1 MAFLKAIEMDGKDIK
16 IDENDIN
23 EFRSNIRGKVLIE
36 GEEGY
41 ENARKIWNGIIDK
54 KPAII
59 VQCKGV
65 ADVIRSV
72 NYARIHQLRTSVR
85 SGGHNVAGGA
95 LNNGGIVIDL
105 SDMRSVHVDPINRV
119 ARVEGGVRLGDIDH
133 ETQIFGLATPTGLV
147 TETGIAGLTLR
158 GGFGHLT
165 RRFGLTSD
173 NLLSVD
179 IVTATGELIK
189 ANSEENSDLFWA
201 IRGGGMNL
209 GIVVSFE
216 YKLYNIG
223 PEVLFIMK
231 LFPAEKGKEALQ
243 FLRDYIK
250 KAPEELGLIGFY
262 GTMPDNQ
269 ETEAKV
275 RGKRIFAFYGCYT
288 GPKSKRNDILNNLKK
303 FGEPLADYSGIM
315 EFVKAQSALDEDY
328 PDGIRYY
335 WKSLYL
341 NELTDE
347 AIDLIHKWG
356 TNRPSELS
364 TLDIW
369 FVGGAMKRID
379 PQETAFN
386 RRDANYMLG
395 IEANWTKATND
406 IMNIEW
412 TRNTWKNI
420 NQFSD
425 GGLYFNF
432 AGFEEDTEQ
441 LLKDSYGDNY
451 KRLISIKKKYDPLNM
466 F

>member
-1 MAFLKAIEMDGKDIK
+1 MVFLKAIEMDGKDTL
-16 IDENDIN
+16 IDEKEID
-23 EFRSNIRGKVLIE
+23 EFRSKIRGKVILE
-36 GEEGY
+36 GEESY
-41 ENARKIWNGIIDK
+41 EKARKIWNGIIDK
-54 KPAII
+54 KPALI
-59 VQCKGV
+59 VRCEGV
-65 ADVIRSV
+65 ADVIYSV
-72 NYARIHQLRTSVR
+72 NFARIHQLRTSVR

-95 LNNGGIVIDL
+95 LNDGGIVIDL
-105 SDMRSVHVDPINRV
+105 SKMRSVHVDPINRV

-179 IVTATGELIK
+179 IVTATGELIS
-189 ANSEENSDLFWA
+189 ANSEEHSDLYWA
-201 IRGGGMNL
+201 VRGGGMNL

-216 YKLYNIG
+216 YQLYPVG

-231 LFPAEKGKEALQ
+231 LFPAEKGKDALR
-243 FLRDYIK
+243 FLRDYMK
-250 KAPEELGLIGFY
+250 NAPEELGLIGFY
-262 GTMPDNQ
+262 GTMPDN
-269 ETEAKV
+269 EKV
-275 RGKRIFAFYGCYT
+275 DPEVQGKNVFTFYGCYS
-288 GPKSKRNDILNNLKK
+288 GPKSKRNDILGDLQK
-303 FGEPLADYSGIM
+303 FGEPLADYGGVM
-315 EFVKAQSALDEDY
+315 EFTKAQSALDEDY

-335 WKSLYL
+335 WKSIYL

-347 AIDLIHKWG
+347 VIDLIHKRG
-356 TNRPSELS
+356 INRPSELS

-369 FVGGAMKRID
+369 FIGGAMKYLD

-386 RRDANYMLG
+386 KRDANYMLG
-395 IEANWTKATND
+395 IEANWIKPSND
-406 IMNIEW
+406 TMNIEW
-412 TRNTWKNI
+412 ARNTWKDV

-441 LLKDSYGDNY
+441 LLEDSYGDNY
-451 KRLISIKKKYDPLNM
+451 KRLISIKQKYDPENI

>member
-231 LFPAEKGKEALQ
+231 LFPAEKGKEALK

>member
-1 MAFLKAIEMDGKDIK
+1 MAFLKAIEIDGKDIK
-16 IDENDIN
+16 IDEKDIN

-41 ENARKIWNGIIDK
+41 EKARKIWNGIIDK

-95 LNNGGIVIDL
+95 LNDGGIVIDL

-216 YKLYNIG
+216 FKLHNVG

-231 LFPAEKGKEALQ
+231 LFPAEKGKEALR

-269 ETEAKV
+269 EIEAKV
-275 RGKRIFAFYGCYT
+275 RGKRIFVFYGCYT

-364 TLDIW
+364 TIDIW

-379 PQETAFN
+379 SHETAFN
-386 RRDANYMLG
+386 KRDANYMLG

-406 IMNIEW
+406 TTNIEW
-412 TRNTWKNI
+412 ARNTWKNI

-432 AGFEEDTEQ
+432 AGFEEDTKQ

>member
-1 MAFLKAIEMDGKDIK
+1 MAFLKAIGMNGKDTL
-16 IDENDIN
+16 IDEKEVD
-23 EFRSNIRGKVLIE
+23 EFRSKIRGKVILE
-36 GEEGY
+36 GEDGY
-41 ENARKIWNGIIDK
+41 EKARKIWNGIIDK
-54 KPAII
+54 KPALI
-59 VQCKGV
+59 VRCKGV
-65 ADVIRSV
+65 ADVIYSV
-72 NYARIHQLRTSVR
+72 NFARIHQLRTSVR

-95 LNNGGIVIDL
+95 LNDGGIVIDL
-105 SDMRSVHVDPINRV
+105 SKMRSVHVDPINRV

-133 ETQIFGLATPTGLV
+133 ETQVFGLATPTGLV

-179 IVTATGELIK
+179 IVTAKGELIR
-189 ANSEENSDLFWA
+189 ANPEEHSDLYWA
-201 IRGGGMNL
+201 VRGGGMNL

-216 YKLYNIG
+216 YQLHPIG

-231 LFPAEKGKEALQ
+231 LFPAEKGKEALL
-243 FLRDYIK
+243 FLRDYMK
-250 KAPEELGLIGFY
+250 DAPKELGLIGFY
-262 GTMPDNQ
+262 GTMPDN
-269 ETEAKV
+269 EKVEPEV
-275 RGKRIFAFYGCYT
+275 RGKDIFTFYGCYS
-288 GPKSKRNDILNNLKK
+288 GPRSKRNDIIGDLQK
-303 FGEPLADYSGIM
+303 FGEPLADYGGVT
-315 EFVKAQSALDEDY
+315 EFTKAQSALDEDY

-347 AIDLIHKWG
+347 IIDLVHNWG
-356 TNRPSELS
+356 INKPSELS

-369 FVGGAMKRID
+369 FIGGAMKHLH

-386 RRDANYMLG
+386 KRDANYMLG
-395 IEANWTKATND
+395 IEANWIKSSND
-406 IMNIEW
+406 TVNIDW
-412 TRNTWKNI
+412 TRNTWKDV

-432 AGFEEDTEQ
+432 AGFEEDTDK

-451 KRLISIKKKYDPLNM
+451 KRLISIKQKYDPENI